1 MEVSGQFQTTSVFRL
16 TVGLY
21 IIILDAMNGFLIQ
34 IYRDWLVTIVSELS
48 NKKMFNNFSVEEK
61 RKSDGYSSLYT
72 GYNPSIL

>member
-34 IYRDWLVTIVSELS
+34 IYRDWLVSIVAELS
-48 NKKMFNNFSVEEK
+48 NKKMLNHFSVEEK
-61 RKSDGYSSLYT
+61 RKSDGHSSLYT